1 MRKIFIAAVL
11 LISAISAAAQ
21 DYVFNRAP
29 LAPTDF
35 AELPIG
41 AIKAEGW
48 LHDQLVRQ
56 KDGMTGHL
64 DELYSEVVGADNA
77 WIGGEGDTWERG
89 PYWLDGLVPLAYL
102 LGDEELI
109 AKSKVWTEAM
119 LTMTYE
125 DGYFGNRISRKYI
138 EGFQRGKAEDWWP
151 KMVAL

>member
-1 MRKIFIAAVL
+1 MVTAL
-11 LISAISAAAQ
+11 SAAAQ
-21 DYVFNRAP
+21 DYIFNRAP
-29 LAPTDF
+29 LAPTQF

-56 KDGMTGHL
+56 AEGFTGHL
-64 DELYSEVVGADNA
+64 DDVYREVVGPDNA

-109 AKSKVWTEAM
+109 TKSKVWTESM
-119 LTMTYE
+119 LSMVHE
-125 DGYFGNRISRKYI
+125 DGYF
-138 EGFQRGKAEDWWP
+138 
-151 KMVAL
+151 